1 MPPEPE
7 DPYAAEADV
16 YDLTT
21 AAVSRLDVPFYRAL
35 AADAGGPVL
44 ELGCGTGRVLL
55 PCAEAAGAAAGVDT
69 SPAMLAR
76 ARARLAAAGLDGR
89 VELHHADMRGAR
101 LGRSFP
107 LVTIPFRSLFHL
119 RTDRDWLAALA
130 TVRAHLAP
138 GGRFAADVFVPDP
151 AATRTRRA
159 VTDPGTGHR
168 IAVLERIGYDT
179 ARQVATRRRVVEVL
193 DPGGRVL
200 DRRER
205 LMPIHYRWPE
215 QVLRLLARA
224 GFTVEQ
230 AFGGFDGRPLD
241 AAAEELIWVATARPG

>member
-1 MPPEPE
+1 MPPEA
-7 DPYAAEADV
+7 DDLYAAEADV

-35 AADAGGPVL
+35 AVDAGGPVL

-130 TVRAHLAP
+130 TVRAHLAT